1 MSKCF
6 IEFPNHNL
14 FICYDNTFCYT
25 NFMLSKDGGLYNFI
39 QFIYQK
45 NNMHYGIKQ
54 VQEFKNKDSVL
65 YKLVIECIN
74 DILNDPVDHA
84 SFEYVILPNILKDE
98 NYLEIYLF
106 RSNNYHD
113 TFIDGISL
121 DRLRLKIPLSIHI
134 Y

>member
-1 MSKCF
+1 M
-6 IEFPNHNL
+6 
-14 FICYDNTFCYT
+14 
-25 NFMLSKDGGLYNFI
+25 
-39 QFIYQK
+39 
-45 NNMHYGIKQ
+45 
-54 VQEFKNKDSVL
+54 